1 MASIYSEYIKF
12 NDYCLLMQSSFSEF
26 IPLIVEMCTSIVE
39 ARGLE
44 VVGIYRVPGNT
55 AAISQLTES
64 VNRGFENINLQ
75 VTIVLVFI
83 CLEIDKANLIIARV
97 IYDVFSRLLLMQ
109 DPRWSDVNVISSLL
123 KSFFRLL
130 PDSLLTADLYPMF
143 IDADKIEDPQR
154 RMATIRKLLRDL
166 PEHHFETLK
175 YLMFHLKRIVEHS
188 EVNKMEAK
196 NLAIVFGPTLVRA
209 SGSRDNMVTMVT
221 DMSHQ
226 CRIVE
231 SLLNNV
237 SLLLFL
243 LHVYLSTL
251 LFLPKFRVTTN
262 VSCFFFSLKVDWFFS
277 EEDLDDLSRLSV
289 NLSLPPPNDCTELES
304 IANHSLLLN
313 NIHKVE
319 GKFSILHSLIVVNT

>member
-1 MASIYSEYIKF
+1 M
-12 NDYCLLMQSSFSEF
+12 
-26 IPLIVEMCTSIVE
+26 
-39 ARGLE
+39 
-44 VVGIYRVPGNT
+44 
-55 AAISQLTES
+55 
-64 VNRGFENINLQ
+64 
-75 VTIVLVFI
+75 
-83 CLEIDKANLIIARV
+83 
-97 IYDVFSRLLLMQ
+97 
-109 DPRWSDVNVISSLL
+109 NVISSLL
-123 KSFFRLL
+123 KSFFRQL

-175 YLMFHLKRIVEHS
+175 HLMFHLKRVVEHS

-237 SLLLFL
+237 STKNPSKYLEKYVASVFRSTRSNINRFFISTGRLVLLRRR
-243 LHVYLSTL
+243 
-251 LFLPKFRVTTN
+251 FR
-262 VSCFFFSLKVDWFFS
+262 
-277 EEDLDDLSRLSV
+277 R
-289 NLSLPPPNDCTELES
+289 LES
-304 IANHSLLLN
+304 I
-313 NIHKVE
+313 KR
-319 GKFSILHSLIVVNT
+319 